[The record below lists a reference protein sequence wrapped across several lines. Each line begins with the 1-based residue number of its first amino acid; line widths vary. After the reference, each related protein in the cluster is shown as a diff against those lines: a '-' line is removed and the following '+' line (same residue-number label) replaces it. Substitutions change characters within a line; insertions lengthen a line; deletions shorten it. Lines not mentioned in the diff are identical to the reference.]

1 MITIAPWFDKPQGDT
16 ELNKFKEESVSF
28 QCAAKGFPLN
38 VEWKFQKSG
47 EDNIRSCIS
56 GSDAKYRI
64 HRSGIYAP
72 YVLTVNDL
80 QYSDS
85 GSYYCCLP
93 SNCSN
98 DVKNNCQRF
107 VLGVRDDK
115 FRCKLDLG
123 LLVDMTETISSPL
136 KGKGA
141 RLVVTATGAKSKN
154 QKGSRGVDD
163 RAYRLLNY
171 TKLNDLF
178 DDLAKVICQPVDGG
192 FSDWSPFFDCSVTCG
207 SGVKVRTRTCTN
219 PPRQWKGKDCVG
231 ARKES
236 MACNE
241 GPCK

>member
-178 DDLAKVICQPVDGG
+178 DDLAKVICQ
-192 FSDWSPFFDCSVTCG
+192 
-207 SGVKVRTRTCTN
+207 
-219 PPRQWKGKDCVG
+219 
-231 ARKES
+231 RK
-236 MACNE
+236 
-241 GPCK
+241 